1 MARFASQQAFI
12 DYIAPKAQ
20 EGYKKYGVFPSVTIA
35 QACWESIWGN
45 YEGAVVA
52 KDNNFFGIKYPGNHD
67 PSLKISQ
74 GSWATDDGGNYCHY
88 ESGGDSCIDHGYFLR
103 NNSRYPNGGV
113 FADGITPDQQITK
126 IMDCGYAGT
135 RYDKDA
141 IQIMKQFNLYKY
153 DTGEYVGTSSS
164 VGETTEEDVDPLA
177 INYDAV
183 TERTYNKSMSYFG
196 ACVQQASTSD
206 LNTIKNKILNKY
218 SESKHFDNAPPGYY
232 DNVTYNHR
240 ELAYQLADET
250 APVPLVNGVFD
261 LSPRDA
267 SMAVLD
273 YDKNESDIYE
283 YGDSNRVFRIGDCYF
298 LIPPEFITVSTKTSS
313 EEIQGLRQSSS
324 TQKKNGYSRKE
335 IQVSLVLNG
344 MNQINGYEA
353 EGPMEYNYYM
363 DGLRTLLSQFKY
375 TPFVPIENTMINLI
389 HGVYNVALRN
399 INVETIAGFPEALQ
413 VTISMQE
420 FNATPYTRCPNQFFD
435 DAIDWDLFRY
445 YVQQP
450 LRDRDISKFPYTL
463 QKINKPSLT
472 AEFQFSILTQE
483 ALDAAYD
490 ENSGEYKNSNH
501 SIDDYNMYVN
511 VFDPSNYKEMIN
523 SNDDI
528 SLTYMSFGMGNIMP
542 LIQLSAHDSPTMQY
556 LGCTNSKF
564 TFGFETT
571 STDVAAKFNELNM
584 QNQSLVRTNRFKNGI
599 GFVKIDNELVQ
610 LTGSQFVLLE
620 DVTVSTVPGFP
631 GTFSITCT
639 CVSYDSAQKEN
650 EKLIGMRP
658 FDGSDTGDGSDRE
671 KLFRGRK
678 GTRDDLISMQ
688 PAGISNKIV
697 QDATIQ
703 KKFQMLEMYPDLHL
717 PKLTE
722 LDEAITKIR
731 AHRSANNLSEQMLFD
746 AYPRYTCV
754 IPGSPE
760 EQIYEGYADPDFY
773 VMSLNTPS
781 DIEMNDDSKNVVA
794 QMYNYDTKRSQN
806 SLHDAVYDSSNSSVG
821 ANYRKIT
828 SMQDQLKD
836 VESPLDLFYRPT
848 LQPDVAI
855 EPDYVPGYEPG
866 ILDRVHK
873 GLLNFIGTDQNKE
886 SNGESVNADGTI
898 APGESIQGASVK
910 IPTQINKKTGNVFI
924 DFLCDRADAGC
935 GYIFGDWGQSVASS
949 GTWAGKQTF
958 DCSGFI
964 SWGLNIIGMMQGR
977 TNNTGFDGMGT
988 KVSFESLQVGDLVVR
1003 LGGTGGGHVA
1013 AYIGTN
1019 QIVEA
1024 AGKSIGVIYSTFNS
1038 SKFSYA
1044 LRLTDLDKYN
1054 KAYLEKNPS
1063 IYGGSSSGSTVK
1075 MNSNGTPVGLSV
1087 DTSKITALTTQ
1098 PEDTASETDDN
1109 TSRGGAAYK
1118 PIINYNS
1125 VDSKSST
1132 TKVESSSESKL
1143 GKADESTYGSM
1154 SNLWDEQILV
1164 ASGESGLDPN
1174 FIKAIMIME
1183 SKGDKDLIK
1192 GNATGLMQIFVS
1204 TSINP
1209 DVTRGDMLDAQ
1220 KNLTYGAKM
1229 LVNLGDKYNLDI
1241 DNTLT
1246 CYIAGSDYVGSD
1258 LSTISLGGG
1267 RTIRSAIDETLA
1279 IYKALIGA
1287 GGNPGSQKV
1296 PTVNGEKLVSTGD
1309 DSEVVGNVVDPD
1321 KRMGEDA
1328 SKFKNPNAG
1337 KKHGDKI
1344 SNINV
1349 SKFGLDFIEKIGE
1362 GSENKYAFDPSGIHS
1377 KIQAANDPEHIIE
1390 YMFIDHRQ
1398 HSMKGT
1404 LCRAFP
1410 SYLLV
1415 FLDEQ
1420 SDWVDRKKLWTNY
1433 YVSRSAIDINIH
1445 EAYDSPIHTATATLT
1460 NFYSNLTHL
1469 KVSKTVKDLA
1479 FDGDAN
1485 LLGGN
1490 FDGRAW
1496 LYWATGTILDEE
1508 ITDKMLSYKNDLFDD
1523 IKLEEGARVHI
1534 RLGYG
1539 SNPARYPI
1547 GFNGTI
1553 AQIDAGETVT
1563 FIAQSDGTELVNQ
1576 PLTDKTE
1583 DTNKDLDIGVEVS
1596 NIATNLLVARESG
1609 FLYTFTKGF
1618 FKYKSKYGI
1627 EHFGIHMNTGEEL
1640 SVGSV
1645 AGTGLDALFR
1655 PVSTIAGSID
1665 NSMNYKQYDIVK
1677 NIYTGTYNG
1686 VPFCKRPYNP
1696 FDGEYNFRFFCAGK
1710 TVWDVLKMC
1719 EKAVPE
1725 FVAYPR
1731 YFNFEARLF
1740 YGLPTWLCKYKYN
1753 IDGNGLY
1760 EHAKSF
1766 AQFHEVT
1773 SLDSIIDNGITL
1785 DTRNLYT
1792 NMIGIYTL
1800 GGDLSSTP
1808 TVMSDKY
1815 IDWSKQ
1821 KTKTIDTT
1829 SVQDFAWVPG
1839 FVDKLLSWTGAYDNG
1854 KQLAINCC
1862 ISELMDSWK
1871 NTYTGSLLILGQPE
1885 IHAHDFVYMND
1896 DYIGMSGMVTVREI
1910 VHSMSISS
1918 GFTSSVTPG
1927 LIANNTLKQSGMSNV
1942 ITSASQVLKN
1952 VCNISTLM
1960 LTSASLVLSTARTI
1974 MAAKYASVVA
1984 KAGKL
1989 KNFLNGPGKTVFS
2002 YVKSTKIVTKG
2013 ASFLKE
2019 VKTFASLATKLKSI
2033 KECFTIGKTVI
2044 QCFSAAFPPALIASI
2059 AIDILLNIF
2068 FTWLYDMFA
2077 YDNTIYLNPLVTRT
2091 TDGKTIAYVGNKRGQ
2106 RTLLPN
2112 FTDAGSK
2119 DDKSDMD

>member
-1 MARFASQQAFI
+1 MAWSQRQQQVLNEILPA
-12 DYIAPKAQ
+12 AQ
-20 EGYKKYGVFPSVTIA
+20 EAYKKYGVYASVTIA
-35 QACWESIWGN
+35 QAILETSLGEYNGPI
-45 YEGAVVA
+45 VT
-52 KDNNFFGIKYPGNHD
+52 KDHNLYGIGRHGNHD
-67 PSLKISQ
+67 PSLVVGY
-74 GSWATDDGGNYCHY
+74 GSGATDGGPSSYASYKSFADGTL
-88 ESGGDSCIDHGYFLR
+88 DHGYFLR
-103 NNSRYPNGGV
+103 NNSIYAKAFRS
-113 FADGITPDQQITK
+113 GITPDEQIVE
-126 IMDCGYAGT
+126 IMNAGYAED
-135 RYDKDA
+135 RYDQKA
-141 IQIMKQFNLYKY
+141 IATMKQYNLYQY
-153 DTGEYVGTSSS
+153 DTGKYVGTDSSGATS
-164 VGETTEEDVDPLA
+164 SEEEEEVDPLA

-196 ACVQQASTSD
+196 ASVQQASTAD
-206 LNTIKNKILNKY
+206 LNAIKNGILDKY
-218 SESKHFDNAPPGYY
+218 AESRHFDKAPPGYY
-232 DNVTYNHR
+232 DNVVYSHR

-250 APVPLVNGVFD
+250 TPVPIVNGVFD

-273 YDKNESDIYE
+273 YDKSESDIYE

-298 LIPPEFITVSTKTSS
+298 IIPPEFITVSTKTSN
-313 EEIQGLRQSSS
+313 EEIQGIRQSSS

-335 IQVSLVLNG
+335 IQVSLILNG
-344 MNQINGYEA
+344 MDQINGYEV
-353 EGPMEYNYYM
+353 EGPMEYKYAM

-450 LRDRDISKFPYTL
+450 LRDRDVSEYPYTL

-472 AEFQFSILTQE
+472 AEFQFSILTQD
-483 ALDAAYD
+483 ALDAAY
-490 ENSGEYKNSNH
+490 EANSLEYKENNH

-511 VFDPSNYKEMIN
+511 VFDPDNYKEMIN
-523 SNDDI
+523 STDDI

-542 LIQLSAHDSPTMQY
+542 LIQLSAHESPTMQY
-556 LGCTNSKF
+556 LGCTNTKF

-584 QNQSLVRTNRFKNGI
+584 QNQNLVRTNRFKNGI

-610 LTGSQFVLLE
+610 LTGCQFVLLE

-658 FDGSDTGDGSDRE
+658 FDGKDEGEGTDKE

-688 PAGISNKIV
+688 SEGISNKIV

-731 AHRSANNLSEQMLFD
+731 AYRAAHNLSEQMLFD

-760 EQIYEGYADPDFY
+760 EQVYEGYADPDFY
-773 VMSLNTPS
+773 VMALNTPA
-781 DIEMNDDSKNVVA
+781 DIEMSDNGQNVVA
-794 QMYNYDTKRSQN
+794 QMYNYDTKSAKN
-806 SLHDAVYDSSNSSVG
+806 NLHSAVYDSSNSSVG
-821 ANYRKIT
+821 ANLGKIT

-836 VESPLDLFYRPT
+836 IESPLDLYYRPT

-873 GLLNFIGTDQNKE
+873 GLLNFIGTDKKKE
-886 SNGESVNADGTI
+886 EDSGSVNADGTI
-898 APGESIQGASVK
+898 APGTSIQGASVT

-935 GYIFGDWGQSVASS
+935 GYIFGDWGQTIATS
-949 GTWAGKQTF
+949 GRWAGKQTF
-958 DCSGFI
+958 DCSGLI

-988 KVSFESLQVGDLVVR
+988 KISFDSLQVGDLVVR

-1024 AGKSIGVIYSTFNS
+1024 AGKDIGVIYSTFNS

-1044 LRLTDLDKYN
+1044 LRLTDLDKYC
-1054 KAYLEKNPS
+1054 KAYLEKNPG
-1063 IYGGSSSGSTVK
+1063 IYGGSGISGISKAIASGAARVLSSTGNSTGETNTETESSS
-1075 MNSNGTPVGLSV
+1075 NST
-1087 DTSKITALTTQ
+1087 
-1098 PEDTASETDDN
+1098 
-1109 TSRGGAAYK
+1109 TSRGGAK
-1118 PIINYNS
+1118 FNPIINYTAEQ
-1125 VDSKSST
+1125 SKTSA
-1132 TKVESSSESKL
+1132 TKVESSSESKV
-1143 GKADESTYGSM
+1143 GKADENTYGSM
-1154 SNLWDEQILV
+1154 VNLWDEQILT

-1174 FIKAIMIME
+1174 FIKAVMIME
-1183 SKGDKDLIK
+1183 SRGDKDKIN
-1192 GNATGLMQIFVS
+1192 GQATGLMQIFVS
-1204 TSINP
+1204 ASINP
-1209 DVTRGDMLDAQ
+1209 DVTRADMLDAQ

-1229 LVNLGDKYNLDI
+1229 LIKLGDKYNLDI

-1258 LSTISLGGG
+1258 LSTVSLGGG
-1267 RTIRSAIDETLA
+1267 RTIRTAIDEVLT

-1296 PTVNGEKLVSTGD
+1296 PTVNGEKLVSNGED
-1309 DSEVVGNVVDPD
+1309 GEVVGNVVDPD

-1344 SNINV
+1344 SNINI

-1362 GSENKYAFDPSGIHS
+1362 GSENKYAFDAAGIHS
-1377 KIQAANDPEHIIE
+1377 KIQAANDPEHVIE
-1390 YMFIDHRQ
+1390 YMFVDHRQ

-1420 SDWVDRKKLWTNY
+1420 ADWIDRKKLWTNY

-1445 EAYDSPIHTATATLT
+1445 EAYDSPVHTATATLT

-1508 ITDKMLSYKNDLFDD
+1508 ITDKMIAYKNDLFDD

-1563 FIAQSDGTELVNQ
+1563 FVAQSDGTELVNQ

-1618 FKYKSKYGI
+1618 FKYRSKYGI
-1627 EHFGIHMNTGEEL
+1627 EHFGIHMNTGKEL

-1645 AGTGLDALFR
+1645 AETGLDALFN
-1655 PVSTIAGSID
+1655 PVFTIAGTVD

-1677 NIYTGTYNG
+1677 NIYTGTYKG
-1686 VPFCKRPYNP
+1686 VPFCKAPYNP

-1719 EKAVPE
+1719 EKAIPE

-1731 YFNFEARLF
+1731 YFNFETRLF

-1766 AQFHEVT
+1766 AQIHEVS
-1773 SLDSIIDNGITL
+1773 SLDSIIDNGISL

-1808 TVMSDKY
+1808 VVMSDKY

-1829 SVQDFAWVPG
+1829 SVQDFAWIPG
-1839 FVDKLLSWTGAYDNG
+1839 FVDKLMSWTGAYDNG

-1871 NTYTGSLLILGQPE
+1871 NTYTGNLLILGQPE
-1885 IHAHDFVYMND
+1885 IHVHDFIYMND
-1896 DYIGMSGMVTVREI
+1896 DYIGMGGMVTVREV

-1927 LIANNTLKQSGMSNV
+1927 LIANNTLKQSGISNV
-1942 ITSASQVLKN
+1942 ITSASQIVRN
-1952 VCNISTLM
+1952 GCNAATLM
-1960 LTSASLVLSTARTI
+1960 LTAANMVSSTARTI
-1974 MAAKYASVVA
+1974 TAAKYASITA
-1984 KAGKL
+1984 KTGKL
-1989 KNFLNGPGKTVFS
+1989 KNFLNGPGKAAFS
-2002 YVKSTKIVTKG
+2002 YIKSTKIVTKG
-2013 ASFLKE
+2013 TSFLKE
-2019 VKTFASLATKLKSI
+2019 IKTFSSLATKLKNF
-2033 KECFTIGKTVI
+2033 KECFTIGKTVV
-2044 QCFSAAFPPALIASI
+2044 QCFTAAFPPALIASI
-2059 AIDILLNIF
+2059 AVDILLNIF

-2077 YDNTIYLNPLVTRT
+2077 YDNTICLNPLVTRT

-2119 DDKSDMD
+2119 NDESDID